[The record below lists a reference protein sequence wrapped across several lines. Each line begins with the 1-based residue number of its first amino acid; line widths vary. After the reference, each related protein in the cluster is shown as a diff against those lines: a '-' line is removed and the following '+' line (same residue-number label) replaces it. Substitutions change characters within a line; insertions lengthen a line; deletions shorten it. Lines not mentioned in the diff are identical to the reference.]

1 MRNCW
6 RLPAARKS
14 TWRNWFHKLL
24 VMRRTWLFVP
34 GADPAAHD
42 AAAESGAD
50 VIILE
55 LEDFTPPELRPRA
68 RELSREVFDRWREAG
83 ATAAVRINPLE
94 SGGLEDLMGVLAGRP
109 DLILMSKVERPEQ
122 VVALERATGAAVD
135 LVPNVESAAGLMSTY
150 AIAKASARV
159 SALLVASEDMVASL
173 GTVRSRKGEELAYVR
188 SRFLVECRAAG
199 VEAIDCPYTF
209 SDVKGALADART
221 ARRLGYRMKSL
232 VDPSHARALNKVF
245 TPSKAEVTKAKR
257 IVAAFEKAR
266 ARGKDRAKVHGAL
279 IEVPSYTAAK
289 RLLESV
295 ARS

>member
-1 MRNCW
+1 M
-6 RLPAARKS
+6 S
-14 TWRNWFHKLL
+14 
-24 VMRRTWLFVP
+24 RRTWLFVP
-34 GADPAAHD
+34 GADPAAHE
-42 AAAESGAD
+42 AAAASGAD

-109 DLILMSKVERPEQ
+109 DVILMSKVERPEQ
-122 VVALERATGAAVD
+122 VVALERATGSAVD
-135 LVPNVESAAGLMSTY
+135 LVPNVENAAGLMNTY
-150 AIAKASARV
+150 AVAKASPRV

-209 SDVKGALADART
+209 SDVKGAVADACT

-232 VDPSHARALNKVF
+232 VDPAHARALNQVF
-245 TPSKAEVTKAKR
+245 TPSKAEVAKAKR

-266 ARGKDRAKVHGAL
+266 ARGKDRAKVDGAL
-279 IEVPSYTAAK
+279 IEVPIYTAAK